1 MSDQEF
7 EGAVNTATGTIDTA
21 VHAKAERAKAVIG
34 DVAEKL
40 TAGISDAGDQASA
53 AVSKLG
59 DQAIGVY
66 DRASVAAQKMGE
78 TIEPLVKERP
88 YAALGIAAFVGA
100 VAGLLLAG
108 RGPKVIYVRPPH

>member
-21 VHAKAERAKAVIG
+21 VHAKAAKANAVIG

-40 TAGISDAGDQASA
+40 TAGISDVGDQASA
-53 AVSKLG
+53 AVSRLG
-59 DQAIGVY
+59 DQAIGAY
-66 DRASVAAQKMGE
+66 DRASLTAQKMGE
-78 TIEPLVKERP
+78 TIEPFVQDRP

-108 RGPKVIYVRPPH
+108 RGPKVIYIRSPH